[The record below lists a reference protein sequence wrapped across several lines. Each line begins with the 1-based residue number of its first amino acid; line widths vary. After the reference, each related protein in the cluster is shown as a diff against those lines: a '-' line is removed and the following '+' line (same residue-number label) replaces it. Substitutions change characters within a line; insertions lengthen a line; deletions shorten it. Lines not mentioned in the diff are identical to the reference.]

1 MGFEGEFVSLR
12 FGTDGVRGDTRT
24 VLSAA
29 AVAALGRAGAEV
41 LGPQGFAVGRDTRA
55 SSPEFAAAVHRG
67 VAAAGGHSDDLGVVA
82 TPVVA
87 RWCHDY
93 GVAGAVVSASH
104 NPWHDNG
111 VKFFAAGGLKL
122 SEDAQQQIQDR
133 FDQYLDME
141 YLDAR
146 SVDVDST
153 AAPDWVDQHTVDQH
167 TVDQHSVDRHSVDRH
182 SVVQHRVD
190 RHSEAVERHLSAVVD
205 SLEGRTLEGLK
216 VVADLANGAAT
227 TTAALALT
235 RLGAE
240 LTVIHDSPDGH
251 NINDGCGSTDLT
263 SLQQTVVERRAD
275 AGLGF
280 DGDAD
285 RLLAVDADGT
295 LVDGDQIIAICA
307 LDRHERQVLTD
318 NAVVVTAMTN
328 LGFRLAM
335 DAAGIEVVETRVGD
349 RYVLE
354 ALSARGLSLGGE
366 QSGHVIFLDLATT
379 GDGLLTAVQLLD
391 IVVRRN
397 TSLAGLATGAMTRL
411 PQVLSNVAVSTPI
424 SEGEAQLLDHR
435 CAPLID
441 AAMARLAGRG
451 RILIRPSGTEP
462 LVRVMV
468 EADTIA
474 EAQMEADALAI
485 AVAHMLA

>member
-1 MGFEGEFVSLR
+1 MSLR

-41 LGPQGFAVGRDTRA
+41 LGAEGFAVGRDTRV
-55 SSPEFAAAVHRG
+55 SSPVLATALHG
-67 VAAAGGHSDDLGVVA
+67 GIAAAGGRSADLGVVA
-82 TPVVA
+82 TPAVA
-87 RWCHDY
+87 RWCHDKD
-93 GVAGAVVSASH
+93 VPGAVVSASH

-122 SEDAQQQIQDR
+122 AEDAQQQIQER
-133 FDQYLDME
+133 FDRYLN
-141 YLDAR
+141 AQ
-146 SVDVDST
+146 SVDTLGT
-153 AAPDWVDQHTVDQH
+153 AVEGVG
-167 TVDQHSVDRHSVDRH
+167 VDRHR
-182 SVVQHRVD
+182 Q
-190 RHSEAVERHLSAVVD
+190 AVECHLGAVVD
-205 SLEGRTLEGLK
+205 SLEGRTLRGLR

-227 TTAALALT
+227 TVAERALT

-251 NINDGCGSTDLT
+251 NINDGCGSTDLV
-263 SLQQTVVERRAD
+263 SLQDTVVERRAD
-275 AGLGF
+275 IGLGF

-285 RLLAVDADGT
+285 RVLAVDADGE

-307 LDRHERQVLTD
+307 LDRHRRQLLTD
-318 NAVVVTAMTN
+318 NTVVVTAMTN

-335 DAAGIEVVETRVGD
+335 DAAGIEVVDTRVGD

-354 ALSARGLSLGGE
+354 ALNARGLSLGGE
-366 QSGHVIFLDLATT
+366 QSGHVIFRDLATT

-391 IVVRRN
+391 VLVRHN
-397 TSLAGLATGAMTRL
+397 ASLADLAAKAMTRL
-411 PQVLSNVAVSTPI
+411 PQVLSNVAVTKLI
-424 SEGEAQLLDHR
+424 SDHEAQLLDRR

-441 AAMARLAGRG
+441 AAMARLAQKG

-468 EADTIA
+468 EAETIA
-474 EAQMEADALAI
+474 EAQMEADALAG
-485 AVAHMLA
+485 AVELLLS